1 MSNHALPTLG
11 VGEARKSFRLPPRKG
26 NPMVCKCANPSC
38 LVELHYLRGAK
49 VYLFEIDTVT
59 GAKRPEPRDL
69 NSKAKAHSAE
79 AVG

>member
-1 MSNHALPTLG
+1 
-11 VGEARKSFRLPPRKG
+11 
-26 NPMVCKCANPSC
+26 MVSKCANRIC
-38 LVELHYLRGAK
+38 LVELHNLRGAK

-69 NSKAKAHSAE
+69 NSKAKALSAE

>member
-11 VGEARKSFRLPPRKG
+11 VDEKIVSAATAQGQSYGMQMRQP
-26 NPMVCKCANPSC
+26 N
-38 LVELHYLRGAK
+38 LHYLRGAK

-69 NSKAKAHSAE
+69 NSKAKALSAE
-79 AVG
+79 ALG

>member
-1 MSNHALPTLG
+1 
-11 VGEARKSFRLPPRKG
+11 
-26 NPMVCKCANPSC
+26 MVCKCANPTC
-38 LVELHYLRGAK
+38 LVELHNLRGAK

-69 NSKAKAHSAE
+69 NSKAKALSAE

>member
-1 MSNHALPTLG
+1 MSKPCRPYSW
-11 VGEARKSFRLPPRKG
+11 GERENRFGRQLARG
-26 NPMVCKCANPSC
+26 NPMVGKCANPTC

-69 NSKAKAHSAE
+69 NSKTRALSAE
-79 AVG
+79 AAG

>member
-1 MSNHALPTLG
+1 
-11 VGEARKSFRLPPRKG
+11 
-26 NPMVCKCANPSC
+26 MVRKCANPSC
-38 LVELHYLRGAK
+38 PVELQYLRGAK

-69 NSKAKAHSAE
+69 NSKAKALSAE

>member
-11 VGEARKSFRLPPRKG
+11 VDEKIVSAATAQRAILWY
-26 NPMVCKCANPSC
+26 ANAPTQP
-38 LVELHYLRGAK
+38 VWWNRITLRGAK

-69 NSKAKAHSAE
+69 NSKAKALSAE